1 MVMATVHFTARL
13 GALVPAK
20 QARVDGATVRDVLKH
35 IFAQNA
41 QLKGYVL
48 DEQGRL
54 RKHVCV
60 FLDGERL
67 AHDAALATC
76 VGPQSEIYVMQ
87 ALSGG

>member
-1 MVMATVHFTARL
+1 MAHVHFTAHLRAVVNAS
-13 GALVPAK
+13 GIDSDGRVIRDAL
-20 QARVDGATVRDVLKH
+20 DN
-35 IFAQNA
+35 IFRQNE

-48 DEQGRL
+48 DEQGAL

-67 AHDAALATC
+67 ANGEALDAPITAD
-76 VGPQSEIYVMQ
+76 SEIYVMQ

>member
-1 MVMATVHFTARL
+1 VAVIHFAAHL
-13 GALVPAK
+13 WAVA
-20 QARVDGATVRDVLKH
+20 ASDVLAAGQSVGDTLASAFGQ
-35 IFAQNA
+35 IR

-54 RKHVCV
+54 RQHVCI

-67 AHDAALATC
+67 PNATARSA
-76 VGPQSEIYVMQ
+76 PLRDDSEIYVMQ

>member
-1 MVMATVHFTARL
+1 MAQVHFTAHLRAIVNASQIDAE
-13 GALVPAK
+13 GGVVGEALNNVF
-20 QARVDGATVRDVLKH
+20 QT
-35 IFAQNA
+35 NA

-48 DEQGRL
+48 DEQGAL

-67 AHDAALATC
+67 PNGTALNAPIDAT
-76 VGPQSEIYVMQ
+76 SEIYVMQ